1 MVIFLSHCF
10 GVTGYAATDT
20 NSLNLD
26 AVSFHQLCDPGPE
39 SSSLALPENRH
50 EHMTPSLSTALS
62 SRADNCEMPTLR
74 AVLLSYLVS
83 FTCLLTLTSHFE
95 NVHPTK
101 AHLAYCSGVV

>member
-1 MVIFLSHCF
+1 MQQQTLIHSTWMLSPFINCVTLDQSLPL
-10 GVTGYAATDT
+10 GV
-20 NSLNLD
+20 
-26 AVSFHQLCDPGPE
+26 AVS
-39 SSSLALPENRH
+39 LPENRH